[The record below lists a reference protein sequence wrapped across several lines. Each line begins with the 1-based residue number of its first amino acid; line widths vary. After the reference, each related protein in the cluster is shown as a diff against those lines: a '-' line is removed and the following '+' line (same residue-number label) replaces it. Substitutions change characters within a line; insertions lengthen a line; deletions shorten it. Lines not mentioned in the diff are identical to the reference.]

1 MHFDKGCG
9 CTQGL
14 LLADYLKSLLTG
26 QNLPP
31 DLAQQAQAD
40 HSRFLN
46 QYAPGQPL
54 SIARPAQLP
63 GSDLTNAFV
72 PSNQTGAAP
81 VAPTTPSIPPAAGG
95 PTTPTSDWGYGFQV
109 HLWFLDANAKQ
120 LALGMVKQ
128 AGFTWIK
135 QQVE

>member
-54 SIARPAQLP
+54 RIARPAELP

-72 PSNQTGAAP
+72 PQQAGGGGAT
-81 VAPTTPSIPPAAGG
+81 APTTPSSNWA
-95 PTTPTSDWGYGFQV
+95 YGFQV
-109 HLWFLDANAKQ
+109 HLSYFSQDARQ
-120 LALGMVKQ
+120 LTLG
-128 AGFTWIK
+128 
-135 QQVE
+135 